1 MRDIL
6 KEYFEENEDFLK
18 FFYWFGN
25 LSHPFFCFEDVLV
38 CIAEFWNQ
46 IFILINQ
53 KDIFEKNNRQNTLS
67 CTTEPVF
74 VE

>member
-25 LSHPFFCFEDVLV
+25 LSHSFFCLEDVLV
-38 CIAEFWNQ
+38 CIAEFWNK
-46 IFILINQ
+46 IFTLLNP
-53 KDIFEKNNRQNTLS
+53 KDIFEKKTIVKVRHHVLMNQYL
-67 CTTEPVF
+67 
-74 VE
+74 